1 LSYLNKTTIFEASR
15 TVLECK
21 KTALRTFGAHF
32 LRTHEENSRKLKL
45 LMKKRGKRVA
55 MDQKFLDD
63 LSRRLTKALPG
74 GVKELQHDVEK
85 NLRAI
90 LQSAFSKMDLVTR
103 EEYEVQAQV
112 LARTR
117 AKIEALEKLV
127 GELEKK
133 LL

>member
-1 LSYLNKTTIFEASR
+1 
-15 TVLECK
+15 
-21 KTALRTFGAHF
+21 
-32 LRTHEENSRKLKL
+32 
-45 LMKKRGKRVA
+45 

-63 LSRRLTKALPG
+63 LSRRLADALPG
-74 GVKELQHDVEK
+74 GVKEIQQDVEK

-90 LQSAFSKMDLVTR
+90 LHSAFSKMDLVTR

-117 AKIEALEKLV
+117 AKIEAMEKLV
-127 GELEKK
+127 AELEKK